1 MKENFY
7 FRCCVSFI
15 LPLDVILFKL
25 WCRKKERERRNGK
38 KNMKERSALRLKTII
53 EYTYQNECSRWQ
65 FGIHRTLAPVKRV
78 VFGEYH
84 VRVMKNAQRIRIRIA
99 RGCTHFSLGKR
110 GEKQNKKRTSGIWI
124 SFMIRTPKFSKT
136 IPSEAAKN
144 ANTCEMKC
152 FSSAVSFSQCFMS
165 SCKSTSSVE
174 IGERKREFQGKKK
187 KVNF

>member
-1 MKENFY
+1 M
-7 FRCCVSFI
+7 
-15 LPLDVILFKL
+15 
-25 WCRKKERERRNGK
+25 
-38 KNMKERSALRLKTII
+38 
-53 EYTYQNECSRWQ
+53 
-65 FGIHRTLAPVKRV
+65 KRV

-84 VRVMKNAQRIRIRIA
+84 VRVMKNAQRIRIRIRA
-99 RGCTHFSLGKR
+99 GMHTFLSRKE

-124 SFMIRTPKFSKT
+124 SFMKRTPKFSKT

>member
-1 MKENFY
+1 MN
-7 FRCCVSFI
+7 V
-15 LPLDVILFKL
+15 LDGNLESI
-25 WCRKKERERRNGK
+25 
-38 KNMKERSALRLKTII
+38 ERSRLWKEWFSVSITFAWWRTRR
-53 EYTYQNECSRWQ
+53 EY
-65 FGIHRTLAPVKRV
+65 
-78 VFGEYH
+78 EYEF
-84 VRVMKNAQRIRIRIA
+84 A

-124 SFMIRTPKFSKT
+124 SFMKRTPKFSKT

-165 SCKSTSSVE
+165 SCKSTSSDE

-187 KVNF
+187 KVNFWNVQSESKEEEELKKNRDKNEREEEVKRTSGPERRLRFLVL